1 MWRCYEPVELFF
13 GKDSLLENG
22 KLIKKLGKRCIITTG
37 KSSKKNG
44 SLDDLENVL
53 KQLGIEYE
61 IYDEV
66 KENPSFDMLRD
77 ALSKYKEEKVEF
89 IVGVGGGSPM
99 DFAKALSVLLAN
111 PELKVPEVFDTEKYS
126 KMLPVVAVPTTSGTG
141 SEVTQYSV
149 ITDDN
154 GNKGGFGTSFTFPTL
169 SFADPKYTI
178 TMPEHLTMSTG
189 IDALSHA
196 VEGYVSKKSNP
207 FVRLLAR
214 EAISLIKD
222 YLPKAMK
229 NPNNY
234 EYREKMMYAST
245 LAGIVIAQAGTTV
258 NHAFGYPVT
267 TFKGVK
273 HGQATGMFLVE
284 TLKVMSMEAKE
295 KVEEAVGIF
304 GGLDGLEG
312 FLKEVGVYKAD
323 IKISDE
329 EVEKWAER
337 TSRAKHLSVTH
348 GNFDLEK
355 VKGIYKKVLFKKL
368 EK

>member
-1 MWRCYEPVELFF
+1 MWRYYEPVELFF

-22 KLIKKLGKRCIITTG
+22 KLIKNLGKKCIITTG

-53 KQLGIEYE
+53 KHFGIEYE

-77 ALSKYKEEKVEF
+77 ALSKYKEEKVDF
-89 IVGVGGGSPM
+89 IIGLGGGSPM

-126 KMLPVVAVPTTSGTG
+126 KMLPVVAIPTTSGTG

-154 GNKGGFGTSFTFPTL
+154 GNKGGFGISFTFPTL

-178 TMPEHLTMSTG
+178 TMPDHLTMSTG

-196 VEGYVSKKSNP
+196 VEGYVSKRSSP
-207 FVRLLAR
+207 FVKLLAK
-214 EAISLIKD
+214 EAIALIKD
-222 YLPKAMK
+222 YLPKAME
-229 NPNNY
+229 NPDNF

-245 LAGIVIAQAGTTV
+245 LAGMVIAQAGTTV

-267 TFKGVK
+267 TFKGIK

-284 TLKVMSMEAKE
+284 TLKVMSEEAKE
-295 KVEEAVGIF
+295 KVEETIEVF
-304 GGLDGLEG
+304 GGLDGLEN
-312 FLKEVGVYKAD
+312 FLKEVGVYKAAVEVSEEE
-323 IKISDE
+323 IKT
-329 EVEKWAER
+329 WAER
-337 TSRAKHLSVTH
+337 TSKAKHLAVTH
-348 GNFDLEK
+348 GNFDFDK
-355 VKGIYKKVLFKKL
+355 VKRIYEEVLLKKL
-368 EK
+368 GK